1 MRHPLKTQGC
11 QRPDQSFS
19 KQDRLLIRRE
29 FLATTRRGRRYTT
42 RYFLVFLR
50 SNRKGRPRLG
60 VVVSKKVGKAIR
72 RNYLKRRLREF
83 FRLHKPWLPTSTD
96 IVIVAKKGI
105 PNLTYR
111 EICRDLERFLQDP
124 SRPSVRTQRR
134 AKHAQPDPGRG
145 DKNL

>member
-19 KQDRLLIRRE
+19 KQDRLLVRRE
-29 FLATTRRGRRYTT
+29 FLATTRRGKRYTT

-60 VVVSKKVGKAIR
+60 IVVSKKVGKAIR

-83 FRLHKPWLPTSTD
+83 FRLHKPWLPPSTD
-96 IVIVAKKGI
+96 IVVIAKKGI
-105 PNLTYR
+105 PNVTYR
-111 EICRDLERFLQDP
+111 SICEDLERFLQDP
-124 SRPSVRTQRR
+124 SRSSVRHHRR
-134 AKHAQPDPGRG
+134 AKHAKTDPGRG
-145 DKNL
+145 DKTV

>member
-19 KQDRLLIRRE
+19 KQDRLLLRGE
-29 FLATTRRGRRYTT
+29 FLAATRRGKRYTT

-60 VVVSKKVGKAIR
+60 IVVSKKVGKAVR

-83 FRLHKPWLPTSTD
+83 FRLHKSRLPPSAD
-96 IVIVAKKGI
+96 IVIVAKKGT
-105 PNLTYR
+105 PNVTYR
-111 EICRDLERFLQDP
+111 GVCEDLERFLQDP
-124 SRPSVRTQRR
+124 SRSSVRHHRR
-134 AKHAQPDPGRG
+134 VKHAKTDPGRG
-145 DKNL
+145 DKTL